1 MPCLVLVTF
10 SWFGVPQMP
19 SKTDF
24 SGNLTKILL
33 KYHQVLDACAARGL
47 HRLVIPQDLLLQNS
61 YLSIFPGL
69 QASKPANL
77 QAFNPPRRVTRSA
90 NNPPRARRAR
100 RVEPH
105 AKRNMQ
111 TCMFLL
117 DMQTCMS
124 DMQTC
129 MSLGTGSNH
138 GR

>member
-10 SWFGVPQMP
+10 LWFGVPQMP

-24 SGNLTKILL
+24 SGILIKIRLE
-33 KYHQVLDACAARGL
+33 YHHVLDACAARGL

-90 NNPPRARRAR
+90 NNPPAHPKDERRRAR
-100 RVEPH
+100 SLPIPYPFPIHILPKPFLTGLRVTLRGLPP
-105 AKRNMQ
+105 
-111 TCMFLL
+111 C
-117 DMQTCMS
+117 
-124 DMQTC
+124 
-129 MSLGTGSNH
+129 
-138 GR
+138 